1 MKHFRNNKDRAAA
14 YAAYRELERM
24 LDEDG
29 EFPPGFSQDVSNAKI
44 SITIPK
50 GTTISRDPGLKNDG
64 IIEKSATQ
72 NLYGWFILSECLRV
86 ASKFKQHLTLK
97 RILLMIVRRA
107 VNKGI
112 SSEKSFRELMP
123 VRAKEIESI
132 KDSFKLPKRQEK
144 TPRLI
149 IRENDKLLPT
159 IVVSQ

>member
-1 MKHFRNNKDRAAA
+1 MKHFRTNKDRAVA
-14 YAAYRELERM
+14 YAAYKELERM

-29 EFPPGFSQDVSNAKI
+29 EFTPGFSQDVSNAKI

-72 NLYGWFILSECLRV
+72 NLYGWAILFECFRV
-86 ASKFKQHLTLK
+86 AEKFKQHLKLK

-107 VNKGI
+107 VKKDI
-112 SSEKSFRELMP
+112 SSEKAFRELMP
-123 VRAKEIESI
+123 ARAKEIAEIKKSI
-132 KDSFKLPKRQEK
+132 NLPKRKEQ

-149 IRENDKLLPT
+149 IRENDKILPT
-159 IVVSQ
+159 VVVSY